1 MASGKLGK
9 RSIKSLKSSKGGSA
23 KTTLKA
29 FEDFCSLR
37 TFVRFKMK
45 GRSVGAA
52 LLSHKNSYR
61 LVFGFTC
68 RGLHDTLRSEQI
80 FPTVERL
87 ESGLKELPRNGTMTV
102 QLSSFATDRDRQTEL
117 DELIASAPSAE
128 IKLIL
133 LSEKKRAQDLA
144 NQGVRKVKTMT
155 IYCTYTIGGD
165 DRAGAEADPI
175 EKALASLVSFW
186 EGFKGKGQ
194 NVILRRFEE
203 MFSSAFEEG
212 YMRWESLLAIKMGL
226 EISPMSADDLWG
238 KTWDIFNTTLPPDV
252 PNPLT
257 FDGQTITEEATS
269 EYDPKSLLI
278 QGEGGEMTVPD
289 ADRAWVKVRGKY
301 VAVMPFVAKP
311 AGFSNMRAQ
320 LRYLWDVLCRHQ
332 VVDTEIFC
340 QVSPANQAIVK
351 TQMQR
356 LIKQSNNAVAT
367 AASSNSIDVGAALKV
382 QKSVEATAK
391 IIEGAIPVKIAT
403 VMVIHR
409 SSRAKLTEACRHI
422 AECFL
427 LPAKVV
433 REPEVAWQ
441 QWLQC
446 HPTLAWE
453 KLLMSPYNRTQT
465 YLSSEAPGLIP
476 FTMTRQVSRQG
487 FELIADEGGSPVK
500 IDFIGEHRNI
510 AVFGTT
516 RSGKSVC
523 VSGMLSMFLAKGY
536 PIVCLDY
543 PKPDGTSTF
552 TDYAKFLGD
561 HAAYFDIGRESNNLL
576 ELPTLNGLSTEDRDE
591 RMQDYVAFLES
602 ALVTMV
608 LPSTENQQLLEQT
621 VRSLIGRA
629 LSKFFVDAEILSRY
643 KAAESDGFGSEAWK
657 NMPTLEDFI
666 EFCSFEK
673 LELEE
678 SGSDEITNAASHIKL
693 QLNYWLKSRIGKA
706 IGRASSF
713 RTDAQLLVF
722 ALRNL
727 SNENEAAILSL
738 SAYSAALRRALGS
751 PKSIFFIDESPILF
765 EYKTISQLI
774 GRLCANGAKAGIR
787 VMLSAQDPDTI
798 MKSVSGAKVMQNMS
812 TKLIGRIQAVAVD
825 SFETLLGY
833 PREVISRNA
842 TEAFFP
848 KRTELYSNWLLDIDG
863 QYLYCRFYPG
873 AVQIAAVANN
883 PDEQELRDLMLH
895 RLRYEGKFKAMARFA
910 ECYVNA
916 IRNGGGIADLVEQ
929 EKALV
934 QRGVPHVYPSVE
946 LPSRPLSS
954 VN

>member
-1 MASGKLGK
+1 MTSGKLGK
-9 RSIKSLKSSKGGSA
+9 RNVKSLKSSKGGPT

-117 DELIASAPSAE
+117 DELIASAPSPE

-144 NQGVRKVKTMT
+144 SQGVRKVKTMT
-155 IYCTYTIGGD
+155 IYCTYTIAGD

-175 EKALASLVSFW
+175 ERALASLVSFW
-186 EGFKGKGQ
+186 EGFKGKGKSVVMRQ
-194 NVILRRFEE
+194 FEE
-203 MFSSAFEEG
+203 MFNSAFEEG

-226 EISPMSADDLWG
+226 EVSPMSAEDLWG
-238 KTWDIFNTTLPPDV
+238 KTWDIFNTSQPPNV

-257 FDGQTITEEATS
+257 FDGRTITEESTS

-289 ADRAWVKVRGKY
+289 ADRAWVRVRGKY

-311 AGFSNMRAQ
+311 VGFSNMRAQ

-332 VVDTEIFC
+332 VVDTEIIC
-340 QVSPANQAIVK
+340 QIAPANQAIVK

-356 LIKQSNNAVAT
+356 LIKQSNNAVLG
-367 AASSNSIDVGAALKV
+367 SDSIDVGASIKM

-391 IIEGAIPVKIAT
+391 IIEGAIPVKVAT
-403 VMVIHR
+403 VVMIHR
-409 SSRAKLTEACRHI
+409 SSRAKLSEACRHM
-422 AECFL
+422 AEGFL

-441 QWLQC
+441 HWLQC
-446 HPTLAWE
+446 HPMLAWE
-453 KLLMSPYNRTQT
+453 KLLMAPYNRTQT

-476 FTMTRQVSRQG
+476 LTMTRPVSKQG

-500 IDFIGEHRNI
+500 IDFINEHRNI

-552 TDYAKFLGD
+552 TDYAKFLGN

-576 ELPTLNGLSTEDRDE
+576 ELPTLNGLSPEDREE
-591 RMQDYVAFLES
+591 RMQDYIAFLES

-629 LSKFFVDAEILSRY
+629 LSKFFVDAAILGRY
-643 KAAESDGFGSEAWK
+643 KAAELAGFGSEAWK
-657 NMPTLEDFI
+657 NMPTLKDFI
-666 EFCSFEK
+666 DFCSFEK

-678 SGSDEITNAASHIKL
+678 SGSDEIGNAASHIRL

-798 MKSVSGAKVMQNMS
+798 MKSVSGAKVMQNMG
-812 TKLIGRIQAVAVD
+812 TKLIGRIQTVAVD

-833 PREVISRNA
+833 PRDVISKNA

-848 KRTELYSNWLLDIDG
+848 KRTEMYSNWLLDIDG
-863 QYLYCRFYPG
+863 HYLYCRFYPG

-883 PDEQELRDLMLH
+883 PDEQELRDLMLV
-895 RLRYEGKFKAMARFA
+895 RLRPQGKFKAMAQFA
-910 ECYVNA
+910 ERYVDA
-916 IRNGGGIADLVEQ
+916 IRNGGGIVDLIEQ

-934 QRGVPHVYPSVE
+934 QREVTHVYPSVE
-946 LPSRPLSS
+946 CSSRPLSS